1 MRILK
6 ATIALTAIAIAT
18 AALSHT
24 PVDVPYVTR
33 GDCEAQMAKDNIFHA
48 RDKVAQGKYDDVGD
62 AMQDMHEHFWCE
74 QNPDNGFWYMLRTP
88 F

>member
-1 MRILK
+1 MRMLK
-6 ATIALTAIAIAT
+6 TVISLAAIAIPAV
-18 AALSHT
+18 AFAHT
-24 PVDVPYVTR
+24 PVWVQYDTR

-48 RDKVAQGKYDDVGD
+48 RDKVKQGQYDDVGD

-74 QNPDNGFWYMLRTP
+74 QNPDDGYWYMLRTP